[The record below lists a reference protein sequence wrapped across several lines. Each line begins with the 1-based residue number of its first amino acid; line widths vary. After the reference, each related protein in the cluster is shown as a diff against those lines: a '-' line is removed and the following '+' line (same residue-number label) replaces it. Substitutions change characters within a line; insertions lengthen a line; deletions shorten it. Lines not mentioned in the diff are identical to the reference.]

1 MRNAI
6 GFYEDFIL
14 GLYERKFLITDKSLM
29 KNSVAVTKY
38 AVLFTVYRNAYGLNK
53 QAVFSDTSLCLFDV
67 SK

>member
-38 AVLFTVYRNAYGLNK
+38 AVLFTVYRIMLM
-53 QAVFSDTSLCLFDV
+53 VWTSSQYSLILHGV
-67 SK
+67 ALM